1 VMKEDVIVFFEIL
14 DFASPKEL
22 GSIQTSNGWHQECWA
37 FLKLV
42 GKTQE
47 ANTEEAV
54 FSYLLVIS
62 CRLDFNCIN
71 TPKET

>member
-22 GSIQTSNGWHQECWA
+22 GSIQSSNGWHQECWA

-47 ANTEEAV
+47 ANTENSV
-54 FSYLLVIS
+54 
-62 CRLDFNCIN
+62 
-71 TPKET
+71 